1 MIKKMRIQNKALIAT
16 SPLSE
21 IPPVIKAFEPLSAA
35 KKLSG
40 EGMDPRGN
48 TSDGAAPPPK

>member
-1 MIKKMRIQNKALIAT
+1 MIKNMRRQNKALIAT

-21 IPPVIKAFEPLSAA
+21 IPPLIEAFEPLSAA

-40 EGMDPRGN
+40 EGWDPRGN
-48 TSDGAAPPPK
+48 PSGGAAPPPK